1 MLKALLQRL
10 LNTRTTREE
19 AGQCSRPAWGA
30 HPILLSGNDVKSDW
44 DVSYSGNMPID
55 GLLVINFTGTESTSL
70 VSCSASIAQVPWE
83 MGHGRSSMPVAKG
96 TYVNIYGNH
105 VKDVELRL
113 YPLAASL

>member
-30 HPILLSGNDVKSDW
+30 DPILLSGNDVESDW
-44 DVSYSGNMPID
+44 DVSYSGTMPID
-55 GLLVINFTGTESTSL
+55 GLLVIDFTGTESTSL
-70 VSCSASIAQVPWE
+70 VACLASISQVPWQ
-83 MGHGRSSMPVAKG
+83 MGLGRLSMPVAKG
-96 TYVNIYGNH
+96 AYVAIYGNH

-113 YPLAASL
+113 YPLVASL

>member
-30 HPILLSGNDVKSDW
+30 DPILLSGNDVESDW
-44 DVSYSGNMPID
+44 GLAYSGTMPID
-55 GLLVINFTGTESTSL
+55 GLLVIDFTGTESTSL
-70 VSCSASIAQVPWE
+70 VACPTSMAQVPWA
-83 MGHGRSSMPVAKG
+83 MGVGRSSMPVAKG

-105 VKDVELRL
+105 VKGVELRL

>member
-1 MLKALLQRL
+1 MLKVLLQRL
-10 LNTRTTREE
+10 LNTRITREE

-30 HPILLSGNDVKSDW
+30 DPILLSGNDVESDW
-44 DVSYSGNMPID
+44 DVSYSGTMPID
-55 GLLVINFTGTESTSL
+55 GLLVIDFTGIESTSI
-70 VSCSASIAQVPWE
+70 VACSASMAQVPWG